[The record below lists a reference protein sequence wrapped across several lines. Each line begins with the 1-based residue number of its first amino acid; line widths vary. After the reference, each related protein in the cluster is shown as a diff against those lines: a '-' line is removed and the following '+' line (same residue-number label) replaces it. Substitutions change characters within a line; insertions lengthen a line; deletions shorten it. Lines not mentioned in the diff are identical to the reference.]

1 MFLHVVLGKTS
12 EGLSDTQ
19 PCTVPSKV
27 FPQVTILI
35 KDFLI
40 QAHMLIDMMNKE
52 QVLAYP

>member
-1 MFLHVVLGKTS
+1 MFLHVVLGKTL

-35 KDFLI
+35 KDYPI